1 MICIFFPNG
10 AGGNWLS
17 NLIHKLETREYNTST
32 DKNIV
37 HFHKHT
43 KSKNIILTHER
54 NQFDSAKR
62 RFSFLDSCAFNF
74 YLNGLVKCL
83 IHDNS
88 IDTLP
93 HKKMLDIMI
102 DYASGTLDYIYLIA
116 PVPDLYYT
124 DMFINP
130 DKFAD
135 TLFYL
140 LEENNLS
147 VNKDKQ
153 IVIDGIK
160 EFESSCVDPLLHF
173 NNYSSIYWIGW
184 CLGLIKFFNIPLS
197 FNVLDLEIK
206 ELVEE
211 LKKFDDFFINET
223 KKVMFTKK
231 AYYE

>member
-1 MICIFFPNG
+1 MICIFFPGG

-17 NLIHKLETREYNTST
+17 NLIHKLETREYNNST
-32 DKNIV
+32 DENIV
-37 HFHKHT
+37 HFHKHK

-54 NQFDSAKR
+54 DQFESAKH
-62 RFSFLDSCAFNF
+62 RFSFSDSCAFNF
-74 YLNGLVKCL
+74 YLNGVVKFL
-83 IHDNS
+83 LHDKS
-88 IDTLP
+88 IDTLH
-93 HKKMLDIMI
+93 HKKMLDILI
-102 DYASGTLDYIYLIA
+102 DYASGSLDKIYLTTT
-116 PVPDLYYT
+116 DLYYT
-124 DMFINP
+124 DMFLNP
-130 DKFAD
+130 DKFVD

-140 LEENNLS
+140 LEKNNLS

-153 IVIDGIK
+153 IVIDSIK
-160 EFESSCVDPLLHF
+160 EFKITSIDPLLHF
-173 NNYSSIYWIGW
+173 NNYSSIYWTGW

-206 ELVEE
+206 ELIEE